1 MIDLSIEKND
11 CWNEGTYMARYNK
24 IRLGDCLI
32 QKGLLTDEQ
41 LEQALIKQKEE
52 GSKLGETIVAMGFVS
67 ENDMIDTLVE
77 QLGVEYVDVR
87 RIKIDESAV
96 KLLKEDFL
104 RKNGILPI
112 GYDPLLPNVL
122 RVAMADPMDIIAID
136 DISIITNLQVDP
148 VLSTKAHINMMLD
161 KMFGATQAMKAAEQY
176 KKEREKEKAAST
188 LNIDDT
194 NADSELDNSPIVQ
207 LVRSILEQGVRR
219 RASDIHIE
227 ALEFQVRVRF
237 RIDGSLVNIM
247 TYDIDLLSAIVAR
260 IKIIGGMDISEKR
273 KPQDGRIAMTV
284 DRRDYDVRV
293 SILPTINGEKVVMR
307 LTSKENLTRDK
318 KNLGFTE
325 EELGKFDRILKNPHG
340 IVLVTGPTGSGKS
353 TTLYTALSE
362 LNTEDVNI
370 ITVEDPVEANMEGLN
385 QVHVNEKAGLTF
397 AAALRS
403 ILRQDPDVIMIGEI
417 RDGETAQI
425 AVKAAITGHLVIS
438 TLHTNGTASTVTRLI
453 DMGLEPY
460 LVGDSLVGVIAQRLV
475 KRLCP
480 ECKKGRYITDEDRR
494 HLGIN
499 SEDDLKRIFGCKDV
513 YDVYE
518 KLHASGIDDIQVYEP
533 NGCEAC
539 GNTGYHGR
547 IGTYEIMPVTNDL
560 RIKIAAGSRA
570 DQIKEQ
576 AVAEGMHPLGESATR
591 LFLEGTTS
599 FNEALRITY
608 GSE

>member
-1 MIDLSIEKND
+1 
-11 CWNEGTYMARYNK
+11 MARYNK

-41 LEQALIKQKEE
+41 LEDALVKQKEE
-52 GSKLGETIVAMGFVS
+52 GAKLGETIVSLGYVS
-67 ENDMIDTLVE
+67 ENDMIDVLVE
-77 QLGVEYVDVR
+77 QLGIEYVDVR
-87 RIKIDESAV
+87 RIKLDEGAV

-104 RKNGILPI
+104 RKNSILPI

-122 RVAMADPMDIIAID
+122 RVAMADPMDIITID
-136 DISIITNLQVDP
+136 DIAIITNLQVDP
-148 VLSTKAHINMMLD
+148 VLSTKAQINMMLD

-176 KKEREKEKAAST
+176 KLERDKDKAKAIS
-188 LNIDDT
+188 LDEED
-194 NADSELDNSPIVQ
+194 NANSEVDNSPIVQ

-227 ALEFQVRVRF
+227 ALEFQVRVRY

-325 EELGKFDRILKNPHG
+325 EELTKFDRILKNPHG

-362 LNTEDVNI
+362 LNQEDVNI

-403 ILRQDPDVIMIGEI
+403 ILRQDPDIIMIGEI
-417 RDGETAQI
+417 RDGETADI
-425 AVKAAITGHLVIS
+425 AVRAAITGHLVIS
-438 TLHTNGTASTVTRLI
+438 TLHTNGTASTVTRLV

-480 ECKKGRYITDEDRR
+480 DCKKARYITEDDKKL
-494 HLGIN
+494 LGIPG
-499 SEDDLKRIFGCKDV
+499 EAEFKKMFGTKDI
-513 YDVYE
+513 YEVYE
-518 KLHASGIDDIQVYEP
+518 KLGVTNLNDIQVYEP
-533 NGCEAC
+533 VGCEAC

-570 DQIKEQ
+570 DEIKEM
-576 AVAEGMHPLGESATR
+576 AVAEGMHPLAESATR
-591 LFLEGTTS
+591 LFVEGTTS
-599 FNEALRITY
+599 FKEALRITY
-608 GSE
+608 ESE